1 MKRPF
6 CCIYILYLLINSTFA
21 QTKTSITG
29 NFDKD
34 SKEDKVLIEESE
46 GSSATFFHIVC
57 NFSTQSY
64 PFSFDCE
71 YSFSEFLFACPIPDF
86 VVHRQ
91 EFADKLAKKLV
102 SRVSAHMDSSA
113 MGWLSDICAASN
125 YKSDSL
131 TNYRSTF
138 SVHWVNGMPDLS
150 LPSYA
155 IVNTDATR
163 CLLQNIYAD
172 KPVYKS
178 ANTIIFYMGN
188 NHKKMNKTIDAPGY
202 KVQLTDHGALL
213 KKGDSY
219 AWVFINE
226 VGIFKTGNEKLRWP
240 SIRDAQVSGH
250 YLIIKTEAMPS
261 EEKSIYVID
270 LEVGKVARLK
280 NDRVDE
286 ALALIKRGTF

>member
-1 MKRPF
+1 MKRAI
-6 CCIYILYLLINSTFA
+6 CCIFILCLLITSANA
-21 QTKTSITG
+21 QTNTYITG

-57 NFSTQSY
+57 NFSTQSH
-64 PFSFDCE
+64 PISFDCE
-71 YSFSEFLFACPIPDF
+71 YSFSEFLFACPIPDV

-102 SRVSAHMDSSA
+102 SRVSANMDSSA
-113 MGWLSDICAASN
+113 MGWLSDVCAASN
-125 YKSDSL
+125 YKSDSV

-138 SVHWVNGMPDLS
+138 SFHWVNSMPDLS

-155 IVNTDATR
+155 IVNTDTAK
-163 CLLQNIYAD
+163 CLLQNTEAD
-172 KPVYKS
+172 EPVYKS
-178 ANTIIFYMGN
+178 SNCIVFYMGN
-188 NHKKMNKTIDAPGY
+188 NHKKINRTIDAPGY

-213 KKGDSY
+213 KKGDSS

-226 VGIFKTGNEKLRWP
+226 AGIFKTGNEKLRWP
-240 SIRDAQVSGH
+240 SIRDAQISGH
-250 YLIIKTEAMPS
+250 YLIIKTEAIPS
-261 EEKSIYVID
+261 KEKSAYVVD
-270 LEVGKVARLK
+270 LEAGKVSRLK

-286 ALALIKRGTF
+286 ALTLIGKGAF